1 MTSLKDELKALMA
14 KREEMENSLEESL
27 QLLKGTPA
35 GVNEPLI
42 DREGFPRAD
51 CDLYMV
57 RRERG
62 KVACLKND
70 LKDVM
75 QKIEETVHQIHSEAK
90 EKGEISEGNPVDMLL
105 QRYAK
110 SPPFLTVSSVLPDS
124 PASEATL
131 LPEDLIIAWSNIT
144 KEDSTA
150 MKKIAV
156 LTKDHEDKKID
167 VIILRRHEPHHL
179 YLTPHKWSGAGLL
192 GCVLHPY
199 KK

>member
-1 MTSLKDELKALMA
+1 MSSLKDELKALMA
-14 KREEMENSLEESL
+14 KREEMEKEMEESL
-27 QLLKGTPA
+27 TLLKGTPA
-35 GVNEPLI
+35 GVSEPLI

-70 LKDVM
+70 LKDIM
-75 QKIEETVHQIHSEAK
+75 QQIQDKLQDIHKEAK
-90 EKGEISEGNPVDMLL
+90 ETGTVSSGIAVDMLL

-110 SPPFLTVSSVLPDS
+110 SPPILTVSSVLPDS
-124 PASEATL
+124 PAAESSL
-131 LPEDLIIAWSNIT
+131 LPEDEILSWGGIT
-144 KEDSTA
+144 KEDGEI
-150 MKKIAV
+150 MKKIAA
-156 LTKDHEDKKID
+156 LTKDHEDKTID

-192 GCVLHPY
+192 GCVLHPI